1 MCAVVLIVGGMAQGK
16 LAFARRVLGVT
27 AWSEGALG
35 AEDCVHGLHLA
46 LRSLPDPAGGL
57 DVWLKAHPEGVLI
70 CDEVGCGV
78 TPLDR
83 GDRDWRELVGRTCC
97 ALAERAEAV
106 YRVRCGL
113 GVRIK

>member
-1 MCAVVLIVGGMAQGK
+1 MVLIVGGMAQGK
-16 LAFARRVLGVT
+16 LEFAKQELGVD

-35 AEDCVHGLHLA
+35 AENCVHGLQRA
-46 LRSLPDPAGGL
+46 VRELPDPRASIAA
-57 DVWLKAHPEGVLI
+57 WLAEHPDGVLI

-83 GDRDWRELVGRTCC
+83 ADRDWRELVGRVCC
-97 ALAERAEAV
+97 ELAERAEAV

-113 GVRIK
+113 GVRLK